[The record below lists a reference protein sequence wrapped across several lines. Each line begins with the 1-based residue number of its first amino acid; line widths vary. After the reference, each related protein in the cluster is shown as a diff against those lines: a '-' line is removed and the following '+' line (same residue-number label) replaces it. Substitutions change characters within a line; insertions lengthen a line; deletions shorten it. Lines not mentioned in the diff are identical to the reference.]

1 MKTLTIGFLILVVI
15 NGQLIA
21 NEDLTQNKKITLNLD
36 GASEVLVK
44 GFIAPIEENLSET
57 SFKEWD
63 TLMNL
68 RAAEPEKRYPASVFH
83 AFLPDEPVSIGE
95 LWGIEAE
102 GALTLLRQLHPNPS
116 LDMHINSGDS
126 RGLWACLRAYNDKF
140 ADIVFRIHAEF
151 KLEDGWFTPSQF
163 AGHLVIDR
171 IEEKVAFFEMSVPD
185 GPINFD
191 VNWKKN
197 KDASHSVVAGGFCQM
212 ELRAGTQELLENVE
226 FTESILQEA
235 AAHALIQRF
244 YKSQQIN
251 WVPPEQALEMVQV
264 QQKPIHAISIDGPL
278 MDESC

>member
-1 MKTLTIGFLILVVI
+1 MKTLTIGFLIWVVI
-15 NGQLIA
+15 NGQLNA
-21 NEDLTQNKKITLNLD
+21 NEDLTQKEKITFNLD

-44 GFIAPIEENLSET
+44 GFIAPIAENLSEA

-68 RAAEPEKRYPASVFH
+68 RAAEPEKRYSASVFDT
-83 AFLPDEPVSIGE
+83 FLPDEPVSIGE
-95 LWGIEAE
+95 SWKVEEKGV
-102 GALTLLRQLHPNPS
+102 LTLLRQLHPNPR
-116 LDMHINSGDS
+116 LDMHINVGDS

-163 AGHLVIDR
+163 AGHLVIDQIR
-171 IEEKVAFFEMSVPD
+171 EKVAFFEMYVPE

-191 VNWKKN
+191 VNWKKD
-197 KDASHSVVAGGFCQM
+197 KDASYSVVAGGFCQM
-212 ELRAGTQELLENVE
+212 ELRTGTQDLLEKVE
-226 FTESILQEA
+226 FTESISQEA
-235 AAHALIQRF
+235 VERALILRF

-251 WVPPEQALEMVQV
+251 WVPPEQVLEMAQT